1 MKQTMMSNSNI
12 SPLPVRLS
20 RVLQGWTLVGGLA
33 SALLLTGCSSRVD
46 EVATEMQKIHSEP
59 TLPITPAPV
68 FLPVPTFTYAA
79 QGFRSPFIA
88 LSLAEEMKVMAGRH
102 VMPDLNRPPQFLEQF
117 PLENL
122 RMRGT
127 IRNLKGPM
135 FGLIE
140 DPRGSVL
147 RVQVGNYLGKNYG
160 RIVGIT
166 PTQINLVEI
175 VPDGKDGFVER
186 PRSLIMV
193 DAGA

>member
-1 MKQTMMSNSNI
+1 MTENKSSQWQIRSKNAPKI
-12 SPLPVRLS
+12 LIFGG
-20 RVLQGWTLVGGLA
+20 VLLVGML
-33 SALLLTGCSSRVD
+33 STGCSSRVD
-46 EVATEMQKIHSEP
+46 GVAMEMQKIHNEP

-102 VMPDLNRPPQFLEQF
+102 VMPDLSRPLQFLEQF

-127 IRNLKGPM
+127 IHNQKGPLY
-135 FGLIE
+135 GLIE
-140 DPRGSVL
+140 DPQGGVL

-166 PTQINLVEI
+166 PTQVNLVEI

-193 DAGA
+193 DAGG